1 MCDTVVPHK
10 FHQHGTAV
18 SSAWHSRSL
27 GRKQPLHRYGT
38 TVTSVCNRSQATSR
52 MFRNRH
58 RTCLDHRCH
67 TVPVYSKCFFAR
79 SVREAVRLC
88 ALDSMF
94 CARNGSRACWQ
105 LLAFAG
111 RASAPAFRRNRV
123 HKSAC
128 RKGGNRGSRWFG
140 SFGV

>member
-1 MCDTVVPHK
+1 MFPFPISFCPESVRRRVLDLFPQGYVCYFGCAKTI
-10 FHQHGTAV
+10 T
-18 SSAWHSRSL
+18 SAWHNCFLSRKRL
-27 GRKQPLHRYGT
+27 LHRYGT

-111 RASAPAFRRNRV
+111 RASAPA
-123 HKSAC
+123 
-128 RKGGNRGSRWFG
+128 SR
-140 SFGV
+140 